1 MHSLWAFH
9 TLKLFLKKNHQKKKP
24 QHNCSPQTGQLPKND
39 GVKRKVAKF
48 LYLND
53 HNHKPVISP
62 RSTSRDV
69 VGTLTLEDFK

>member
-9 TLKLFLKKNHQKKKP
+9 TLKLFLKKKP

-62 RSTSRDV
+62 CSTSGDV